1 MVELKLEHVTGAKWI
16 FRKSLEIWEDES
28 RSLESILKLEQNIG
42 LIVKNINQNWNCRW
56 ILELESEL
64 AEIAWTGKAISR
76 YELGLYPGFILRIE
90 WQPTYGVGSV
100 SWWWFGS

>member
-1 MVELKLEHVTGAKWI
+1 MVELKLEYGTGVKWI
-16 FRKSLEIWEDES
+16 VRRSLEVWEDES
-28 RSLESILKLEQNIG
+28 RSLES
-42 LIVKNINQNWNCRW
+42 

-90 WQPTYGVGSV
+90 WRPTYGVGSV